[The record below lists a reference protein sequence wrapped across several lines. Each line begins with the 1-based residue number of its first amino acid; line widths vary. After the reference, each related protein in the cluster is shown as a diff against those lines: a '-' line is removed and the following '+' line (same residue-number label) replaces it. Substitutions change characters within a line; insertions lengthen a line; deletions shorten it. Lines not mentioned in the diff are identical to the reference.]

1 VCGVQKFVCT
11 TIQPT
16 ELPFG
21 ELYDWYG
28 AADFVADYLNFIPL
42 EPPHELVRFAGCL
55 TTSYDHRCKIC
66 SPSVYNITPT
76 RTELQ

>member
-1 VCGVQKFVCT
+1 MEHLARSYGNHVAVCGVQKFVCT

-16 ELPFG
+16 ELPYG

-42 EPPHELVRFAGCL
+42 EPPHELVRFA
-55 TTSYDHRCKIC
+55 
-66 SPSVYNITPT
+66 
-76 RTELQ
+76 